1 MSEHVL
7 ISQENNILTLTMNRP
22 EKKNAITSAM
32 YATLAEQLENAN
44 TNPDIRV
51 VVITGAGDNFT
62 SGNDINDFLQNPPT
76 NENSTVSKFLRA
88 IASLEK
94 PLIASV
100 NGVAIGVGTT
110 LLLHCDFA
118 YASETAVF
126 QMPFVDLALVPEAG
140 SSYLLPQMM
149 GHRKAAEL
157 ILLSKKFAAQE
168 AQELGLINQV
178 TSDLKTTT
186 QETANTLVQK
196 APEALRLS
204 KMLLKKGNAQT
215 VKETMQTEGALFM
228 KRLQSPEAMEVMQA
242 FMQKR
247 QPDFSKF
254 A

>member
-126 QMPFVDLALVPEAG
+126 QMPFVDLALVPEAA

-157 ILLSKKFAAQE
+157 ILLS
-168 AQELGLINQV
+168 
-178 TSDLKTTT
+178 
-186 QETANTLVQK
+186 
-196 APEALRLS
+196 
-204 KMLLKKGNAQT
+204 
-215 VKETMQTEGALFM
+215 
-228 KRLQSPEAMEVMQA
+228 
-242 FMQKR
+242 
-247 QPDFSKF
+247 
-254 A
+254 